1 MEIKEREEGRI
12 LEVSVEGRLTADC
25 ADQFKR
31 HLNECLIKNDRIV
44 LDLAAMEYVD
54 STGLGAMV
62 FVLQKMADEGG
73 KLALAALQAKPRVV
87 FNITKAYKIF
97 DIFDSVESAVG
108 AMNA

>member
-12 LEVSVEGRLTADC
+12 LVVSVVGRLTADC
-25 ADQFKR
+25 SDQFKR
-31 HLNECLIKNDRIV
+31 HLNECRAKNDRIV
-44 LDLAAMEYVD
+44 LDLTDMDYVD

-62 FVLQKMADEGG
+62 FVLQKMADDGG
-73 KLALAALQAKPRVV
+73 KLSLAALQAKPRVV

>member
-1 MEIKEREEGRI
+1 MEISEREEGKT
-12 LEVSVEGRLTADC
+12 LVVSINGRLTADC

-31 HLNECLIKNDRIV
+31 HLNDSLSHSDKIV
-44 LDLAAMEYVD
+44 LDLAGMYYVD

-62 FVLQKMADEGG
+62 YVLQKLTDEGG
-73 KLALAALQAKPRVV
+73 RLMLAALQPKPRVV

-97 DIFDSVESAVG
+97 DIHDSVGSAVG